1 MCGRFA
7 RSTEKDDLQNRF
19 GFDDPQG
26 VLIEPRYNIAPSQ
39 MHPVVVIEGDHR
51 ILKMMKWGLVQFWAK
66 DTNIGYKMINARA
79 EGIEDKSSF
88 KNPLRKRRCL
98 VLADGFYE

>member
-1 MCGRFA
+1 
-7 RSTEKDDLQNRF
+7 
-19 GFDDPQG
+19 
-26 VLIEPRYNIAPSQ
+26 
-39 MHPVVVIEGDHR
+39 
-51 ILKMMKWGLVQFWAK
+51 MMKWGLVQFWAK